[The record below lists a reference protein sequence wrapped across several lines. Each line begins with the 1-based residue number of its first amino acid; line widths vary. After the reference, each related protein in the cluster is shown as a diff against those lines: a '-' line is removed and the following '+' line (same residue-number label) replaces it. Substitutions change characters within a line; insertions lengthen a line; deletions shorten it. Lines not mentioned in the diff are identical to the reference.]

1 VTDGDMGNH
10 MAGCHELLLWLAGR
24 LPDDVMTRCREQLA
38 QGAQAEVARAVVFC
52 VLSQNLALTSA
63 EVTALT
69 SLLTATGGDPSAL
82 SEVEID
88 DSAPLL
94 WAFSDDPAGPAGAG
108 AADAGAGAADAG
120 AGTGEAGPGDA
131 HDMSTA
137 AAKLDQAMAE
147 ALAEEPGAIG
157 CWRAWRVPLDDAPA
171 ARAKAVFTVE
181 VGRDTDLPGAAGR
194 LQQRLAAAGEAS
206 PQIEVYPLD
215 YDLPLYQR
223 LARGYGELVWA
234 AMPDPGMRV
243 AWLFDE
249 VDPQEGPRF
258 SPDHPRL
265 PEEEAGKVA
274 QYLGEAEPVLVTSA
288 RMDDVVDAGR
298 QYCVPVNFRTDG
310 TWIWT
315 DASAYYAQEHLLEP
329 DPELLAHIR
338 SNAHTLPLVDG
349 VAVHRALE
357 VLQHPPETDP
367 VWTFDGQE
375 WSAAEETDEA
385 WSAAEETDEAWSAAE
400 ETDEDDGDT
409 AEGYGT
415 GSQDVTAG

>member
-1 VTDGDMGNH
+1 VTVTDGDMGDH
-10 MAGCHELLLWLAGR
+10 VADCHELLLWLAGR

-38 QGAQAEVARAVVFC
+38 QGALAEVARAVVFC
-52 VLSQNLALTSA
+52 VLSQDLALTSA
-63 EVTALT
+63 EVAALT

-94 WAFSDDPAGPAGAG
+94 WAFSDDPAE
-108 AADAGAGAADAG
+108 AADAQAGQG
-120 AGTGEAGPGDA
+120 EPVQGEAQDA
-131 HDMSTA
+131 SIATG
-137 AAKLDQAMAE
+137 KLDQAMAE

-157 CWRAWRVPLDDAPA
+157 CWRARRVPLDDAPA
-171 ARAKAVFTVE
+171 MPAKAVFTVE
-181 VGRDTDLPGAAGR
+181 VESDTDLPGAAGR
-194 LQQRLAAAGEAS
+194 LQQRLITAGEAS
-206 PQIEVYPLD
+206 PQIEVYPVD

-223 LARGYGELVWA
+223 LARGYGQLVWA
-234 AMPDPGMRV
+234 AAPDPGMRV

-249 VDPQEGPRF
+249 VDPQQGPRF

-274 QYLGEAEPVLVTSA
+274 RYLGEAEPVLVTSA
-288 RMDDVVDAGR
+288 RMDDVVDATR

-338 SNAHTLPLVDG
+338 SNGHTLPRVDG

-357 VLQHPPETDP
+357 VLQQPPESEP

-375 WSAAEETDEA
+375 WSDGEDGQE
-385 WSAAEETDEAWSAAE
+385 WS
-400 ETDEDDGDT
+400 DGDESHDGEDESHDGEDESHDGEDESQ
-409 AEGYGT
+409 AGEGNLARG
-415 GSQDVTAG
+415 QDVTAS

>member
-1 VTDGDMGNH
+1 VTVTDGDMGDH
-10 MAGCHELLLWLAGR
+10 VADCHELLLWLAGR

-38 QGAQAEVARAVVFC
+38 QGALAEVARAVVFC
-52 VLSQNLALTSA
+52 VLSQDLALTSA
-63 EVTALT
+63 EVAALA

-94 WAFSDDPAGPAGAG
+94 WAFSDDPAE
-108 AADAGAGAADAG
+108 AADAGQGEPGQGDPG
-120 AGTGEAGPGDA
+120 QGEAQEA
-131 HDMSTA
+131 SIA
-137 AAKLDQAMAE
+137 ARKLDQAMAE

-157 CWRAWRVPLDDAPA
+157 CWRARRVPLDDAPA
-171 ARAKAVFTVE
+171 MPAKAVFTVE
-181 VGRDTDLPGAAGR
+181 VESDTDLPGAAGR
-194 LQQRLAAAGEAS
+194 LQQRLTAAGEAS
-206 PQIEVYPLD
+206 PQIEVYPVD

-223 LARGYGELVWA
+223 LARGYGQLVWA
-234 AMPDPGMRV
+234 AAPDPGMRV

-249 VDPQEGPRF
+249 VDPQQGPRF

-274 QYLGEAEPVLVTSA
+274 RYLGEAEPVLVTSA
-288 RMDDVVDAGR
+288 RMDDVVDATR

-329 DPELLAHIR
+329 DPGLLAHIR
-338 SNAHTLPLVDG
+338 SNDHALPHVDG

-357 VLQHPPETDP
+357 VLQQPPESEP

-375 WSAAEETDEA
+375 WSDGDESHDGEDESRAAE
-385 WSAAEETDEAWSAAE
+385 
-400 ETDEDDGDT
+400 GDL
-409 AEGYGT
+409 ARGR
-415 GSQDVTAG
+415 DVTAS